1 MLHAVETNESSSA
14 TESGLAVDSDGSIV
28 SNFVLSGSEEL
39 WHNLIGWCS
48 AVNEEQIQMFDS
60 LFSELA
66 LFVLWLVETDDKRH
80 SHFLEN
86 GHVVV
91 WGEGAVP
98 VSHIEGA
105 RKGHELV
112 GYNPVQVAILH
123 LFKVLVL
130 LNVECAIVVPAK
142 GHRELKTL
150 EAMVVSA
157 LVGTIAH
164 GGITV
169 GDELVVVWAEGG
181 PSFVCRLLQHD
192 DHESAHQEGCVALL
206 RVVQRRV
213 VVNLVVLILLVV
225 H

>member
-1 MLHAVETNESSSA
+1 VLHAVETNESSSA
-14 TESGLAVDSDGSIV
+14 TESSLAVNSDGSR
-28 SNFVLSGSEEL
+28 FVLGSSEEL

-48 AVNEEQIQMFDS
+48 AVNEEQIQMLDS
-60 LFSELA
+60 LFGELA
-66 LFVLWLVETDDKRH
+66 LFVLWLVETNDERH
-80 SHFLEN
+80 SHFLED

-112 GYNPVQVAILH
+112 RHDPVQVTILH

-130 LNVECAIVVPAK
+130 LHVEGAVVVPAE

-150 EAMVVSA
+150 EAVVVSA

-169 GDELVVVWAEGG
+169 GDELVVVGAEGG
-181 PSFVCRLLQHD
+181 PRFVSRLFQHD
-192 DHESAHQEGCVALL
+192 DHEGAHQEGSIALL

-213 VVNLVVLILLVV
+213 VVNLVVLVLLVA